1 MDTSLVLHRLVDVSM
16 TVEVPEPLAGR
27 LAAEAARLGVD
38 PAELAVEAIEDRYGH
53 VSGPGGTEAQAALDA
68 FIGCADSG
76 DPDWASRDIHEL
88 RSEAAA
94 RKLAEGA

>member
-1 MDTSLVLHRLVDVSM
+1 M

-38 PAELAVEAIEDRYGH
+38 PAELAVEAIEGRYGH
-53 VSGPGGTEAQAALDA
+53 EGSTPGSTDAQAALDA

-76 DPDWASRDIHEL
+76 DAEWAGRNIHEL

>member
-1 MDTSLVLHRLVDVSM
+1 M

-38 PAELAVEAIEDRYGH
+38 PAELAVEAIEGRYGH
-53 VSGPGGTEAQAALDA
+53 DGSAPRSTEAQAALED
-68 FIGCADSG
+68 FLGCADSG

-88 RSEAAA
+88 RPEAAA